1 MSGLVAEPNG
11 APSTVTVLVAVD
23 TPHVREALV
32 AMLGALDGF
41 QVVAEASSD
50 DQALEMARQVRPHL
64 AVVDQEL
71 SGCNGCWAIQV
82 IQHERL
88 ANVIVAIGRR
98 ASSTLAE
105 TAGARAYVQV
115 GTPPR
120 DFVSTL
126 QAVIA
131 T

>member
-1 MSGLVAEPNG
+1 MNGLVEPNG
-11 APSTVTVLVAVD
+11 TPSTVTVLVAVQA
-23 TPHVREALV
+23 PHVREALV

-41 QVVAEASSD
+41 QVIAEASSD
-50 DQALEMARQVRPHL
+50 DQAVELARQVRPWL
-64 AVVDQEL
+64 ALVDQDL
-71 SGCNGCWAIQV
+71 SGCNGCWAIQA

-105 TAGARAYVQV
+105 SAGARAYVQV

-126 QAVIA
+126 QAAIA